1 MEAVTRWA
9 AGRFVTCFTYYNPGR
24 TLQMLQAGQLLG
36 VKNFLPGWD
45 FSNFNY
51 TYYRDRTNDG
61 THTNN
66 NN

>member
-1 MEAVTRWA
+1 
-9 AGRFVTCFTYYNPGR
+9 
-24 TLQMLQAGQLLG
+24 MLQAGQLLG